1 MLGHQPIFATLVT
14 GIFRGMR
21 NLLYKMILE
30 PKSHEERKT
39 KEAKTEEK
47 RT

>member
-21 NLLYKMILE
+21 NFLYKMILE
-30 PKSHEERKT
+30 PKSHEERKKKKA
-39 KEAKTEEK
+39 KEKK
-47 RT
+47 I